1 MAHHGMHPVF
11 AARAST
17 ILYHL
22 VMSVPVAQ
30 GVYLLPSNVCPVVP
44 LTLIAAQRPFEFI
57 DLDPASLCMS
67 HALLQQRLTCK
78 ALPRVAG
85 IVFVRTYGAVFDIT
99 SEFQALK
106 TLQPEL
112 LLVDDRCLSRPLLER
127 EEGDW
132 QGADVLLFST
142 GHAKPVD
149 VGFGGFAHLQPHVP
163 WMWHHRPFIAADEHA
178 ITALYKEHIHKQ
190 QPLYGTTGAAVP
202 PQHLQTFH
210 WLDTSEPTVSWATY
224 RELVLKARTE
234 AESHA
239 TEIIQVYRQDL
250 PDAVQLPSSYHS
262 WRFQIRVPN
271 RETLLKKIFA
281 AGFFASD
288 HYFPAATLFGGYLCP
303 VATALS
309 TDILNLF
316 HDFRVSSADA
326 EQMGKIVQAHLADKR
341 EE

>member
-1 MAHHGMHPVF
+1 MAHHGMHTVF
-11 AARAST
+11 AARASA

-22 VMSVPVAQ
+22 VMSVPVTQ

-44 LTLIAAQRPFEFI
+44 LALIAAQRPFEFI

-127 EEGDW
+127 EEVDW

-142 GHAKPVD
+142 GYAKPVD
-149 VGFGGFAHLQPHVP
+149 IGFGGFAYLQPHIP
-163 WMWHHRPFIAADEHA
+163 WSWQHRPFITADEQQ

-190 QPLYGTTGAAVP
+190 QPLYDETETEL
-202 PQHLQTFH
+202 QRQRLQTLH
-210 WLDTSEPTVSWATY
+210 WLDTSKPTMPWARY
-224 RELVLKARTE
+224 RELVLEARAA

-239 TEIIQVYRQDL
+239 AKIIHIYRYYI
-250 PDAVQLPSSYHS
+250 PDKVQLPPGYHS
-262 WRFQIRVPN
+262 WRFQLRVTD
-271 RETLLKKIFA
+271 RDELLRKIFA
-281 AGFFASD
+281 ADLFASA
-288 HYFPAATLFGGYLCP
+288 HYFPAATLFGGHSCP
-303 VATALS
+303 VATDLS
-309 TDILNLF
+309 ADIVNLF
-316 HDFRVSSADA
+316 HDFRVSLAGA
-326 EQMGKIVQAHLADKR
+326 EQIGKIVRAHLADKK